1 MDFGGI
7 NLNNYKLIE
16 EKYIDEVASNCK
28 VYTHIKTG
36 ARVLTL
42 ENNDD
47 NKAFG
52 IGFRTPPERGNGVC
66 HIVEHCV
73 LSGSRKFKTKEPFM
87 DLIKSSLQTFLNAM
101 TFPDKTI
108 YPVSSRNE
116 KDFYNLMDVY
126 LDAVFHPAIYEEEKI
141 FLQEGW
147 HYELKDKEDDLKYNG
162 VVYNEMKGV
171 YSASENLVSDAMVFA
186 LHEDSSYGVDS
197 GGDPKLI
204 PSLSYKEFKDYHK
217 KYYHPS
223 NSYIYLYGNQNM
235 EEALDFIDK
244 NYLQDFDE
252 AEINSEIILNDEIK
266 KTKDVEITF
275 SASKEEMK
283 DKIDYL
289 SKGWTLGYADSK
301 MDVFMRDF
309 LAELLI
315 DAQGGPLKK
324 AIFDAGLAE
333 DVYAE
338 TSSSL
343 PLDLSI
349 VLKNTEADKKDEFLK
364 LLRESLEKLVEEG
377 IDKDLLEATLNKFEF
392 IFREG
397 GGTQKAIIYYI
408 RALNSWLYD
417 QSPLDAL
424 YYNDVLSEVK
434 EKLNDGFVENYIK
447 EKLLVNEYSVNLVAR
462 PELNKNHREEE
473 ELKKELQE
481 LKAKMSDEEIQEIVK
496 KSRDLEEYQNQEDSQ
511 ENKDTIPSLELSD
524 IDDKVTEYPVEEDK
538 LGDVVYLKTHQET
551 NGIVYTTLSHD
562 ISFIEKEEMETMSL
576 ILSLIGLIDTKNYT
590 YEELNNEIYKATG
603 GISFNPSVYVD
614 AKDKEK
620 YVLRMNI
627 KMKSTADKLGR
638 GLEIIDEIMNN
649 SLLDSKKR
657 IKELLNILKSRI
669 ESTMLQNGHQ
679 FIISILKSYYSRVAD
694 IQSHIGGL
702 NYYDFMRDL
711 VENFEEKWED
721 FEKESEKIYEKLF
734 VRDNLIISTAG
745 NLEDLNKI
753 KPELEKYIKSL
764 EVKNIVPADYEFER
778 NNKNEGLYTTSNV
791 VYVSKG
797 YNLEDLGLKYRGDL
811 TVLANILN
819 SSYLHNEIRAKG
831 GAYGGGITIGR
842 SGDMATYSYR
852 DPNLKNTVKVY
863 DSIGSFVE
871 NVRMSDEDLKNF
883 IIGSMNSFDPLLSP
897 EQVGDINLSR
907 FITGLKVEDLEK
919 SKKEALETNLEKL
932 NSYGKIFDEAMKKN
946 YLTAFGSENIIRDGE
961 DLFKEIKSIK
971 WVEDQW

>member
-204 PSLSYKEFKDYHK
+204 PSLSYEEFKDYHK

-244 NYLQDFDE
+244 NYLQDFDK

-301 MDVFMRDF
+301 MNVFMRDF

-324 AIFDAGLAE
+324 AILDAGLAE

-349 VLKNTEADKKDEFLK
+349 VLKNTEADKKNEFLK
-364 LLRESLEKLVEEG
+364 ILRESLEKLVKEG

-447 EKLLVNEYSVNLVAR
+447 KKLLENEYSVNLVAR

-496 KSRDLEEYQNQEDSQ
+496 KSRDLEAYQNQEDSQ

-524 IDDKVTEYPVEEDK
+524 IDEKVTEYPVEEDK

-576 ILSLIGLIDTKNYT
+576 LLSLIGLIDTKNYT

-603 GISFNPSVYVD
+603 GISFNPSLYVD

-627 KMKSTADKLGR
+627 KMKSTTDKLGR

-711 VENFEEKWED
+711 VENFEEKCED
-721 FEKESEKIYEKLF
+721 FEKESEEIYDKLF

-745 NLEDLNKI
+745 NLEDLNNI

-764 EVKNIVPADYEFER
+764 EVKNIKPADYEFER

-852 DPNLKNTVKVY
+852 DPNLKNTVRVY

-871 NVRMSDEDLKNF
+871 NVKMSEEDLKNF

-919 SKKEALETNLEKL
+919 SKKEALETNLERL

-946 YLTAFGSENIIRDGE
+946 YLAAFGSENIIRDGE
-961 DLFKEIKSIK
+961 NLFKEIKSIK
-971 WVEDQW
+971 WVEEEW

>member
-186 LHEDSSYGVDS
+186 LHENSSYGVDS

-204 PSLSYKEFKDYHK
+204 PSLSYEEFKDYHK

-244 NYLQDFDE
+244 NYLQDFDK

-447 EKLLVNEYSVNLVAR
+447 EKLLDNEYSVNLIAR

-473 ELKKELQE
+473 ELNKVLQE

-524 IDDKVTEYPVEEDK
+524 IDEKVTEYPVEEDK

-576 ILSLIGLIDTKNYT
+576 LLSLIGLIDTKNYT

-702 NYYDFMRDL
+702 NYYDFMRDS

-721 FEKESEKIYEKLF
+721 FERQSEKIYDKLF

-745 NLEDLNKI
+745 NLEDLNNI

-764 EVKNIVPADYEFER
+764 EVKNIEPADYEFER

-871 NVRMSDEDLKNF
+871 NVKMSDEDLKNF

-946 YLTAFGSENIIRDGE
+946 YLAAFGSENIIRDGE

-971 WVEDQW
+971 

>member
-204 PSLSYKEFKDYHK
+204 PSLSYEEFKDYHK

-235 EEALDFIDK
+235 EDALDFIDK
-244 NYLQDFDE
+244 NYLQDFDK

-447 EKLLVNEYSVNLVAR
+447 EKLLDNEYSVNLIAI

-481 LKAKMSDEEIQEIVK
+481 LKAKMFDEEIQEIVK

-524 IDDKVTEYPVEEDK
+524 IDEKVTEYPVEEDK

-576 ILSLIGLIDTKNYT
+576 LLSLIGLIDTKNYS

-620 YVLRMNI
+620 YVFRMNI

-721 FEKESEKIYEKLF
+721 IEKESEKIYEKLF

-764 EVKNIVPADYEFER
+764 EVKNIKPADYEFER

-871 NVRMSDEDLKNF
+871 NVRMSEEDLKNF

-946 YLTAFGSENIIRDGE
+946 YLAAFGSENIIRDGE

-971 WVEDQW
+971 WLEDQW

>member
-204 PSLSYKEFKDYHK
+204 PSLSYEEFKDYHK

-235 EEALDFIDK
+235 EDALDFIDK
-244 NYLQDFDE
+244 NYLQDFDK

-333 DVYAE
+333 DVYSE

-447 EKLLVNEYSVNLVAR
+447 EKLLDNEYSVNLVAR

-481 LKAKMSDEEIQEIVK
+481 LKAKMSDEEIEEIVK

-576 ILSLIGLIDTKNYT
+576 LLSLIGLIDTKNYT

-679 FIISILKSYYSRVAD
+679 FIISILKSYYSRVDD

-753 KPELEKYIKSL
+753 KPELEKYINSL
-764 EVKNIVPADYEFER
+764 EVKNIKPADYEFER
-778 NNKNEGLYTTSNV
+778 NNKKEGLYTTSNV

-797 YNLEDLGLKYRGDL
+797 YDLEDLGLKYRGDL

-852 DPNLKNTVKVY
+852 DPNLKNTVRVY

-871 NVRMSDEDLKNF
+871 NVKMSEEDLKNF

>member
-204 PSLSYKEFKDYHK
+204 PSLSYEEFKDYHK

-244 NYLQDFDE
+244 NYLQDFDK

-275 SASKEEMK
+275 SASKEEIK

-301 MDVFMRDF
+301 MNVFMRDF

-324 AIFDAGLAE
+324 AILDAGLAE

-364 LLRESLEKLVEEG
+364 ILRESLEKLVEEG

-447 EKLLVNEYSVNLVAR
+447 EKLLENEYSVNLVAR

-524 IDDKVTEYPVEEDK
+524 IDEKVTEYPVEEDK

-576 ILSLIGLIDTKNYT
+576 LLSLIGLIDTKNYT

-721 FEKESEKIYEKLF
+721 FEKESEEIYDKLF

-745 NLEDLNKI
+745 NLEDLNNI

-764 EVKNIVPADYEFER
+764 EVKNIKPADYEFER

-852 DPNLKNTVKVY
+852 DPNLKNTVRVY

-871 NVRMSDEDLKNF
+871 NVKMSEEDLKNF

-919 SKKEALETNLEKL
+919 SKKEALETNLERL

-946 YLTAFGSENIIRDGE
+946 YLAAFGSENIIRDGE
-961 DLFKEIKSIK
+961 NLFKEIKSIK
-971 WVEDQW
+971 WVEEEW

>member
-16 EKYIDEVASNCK
+16 EKNIDEVASNCK

-204 PSLSYKEFKDYHK
+204 PSLSYEEFKDYHK

-333 DVYAE
+333 DVYSE

-434 EKLNDGFVENYIK
+434 EKLNDGFVEKYIK
-447 EKLLVNEYSVNLVAR
+447 EKLLDNEYSVNLVAR

-481 LKAKMSDEEIQEIVK
+481 LKAKMTDEEIEEIVK

-524 IDDKVTEYPVEEDK
+524 IDEKVTEYPVEEDK
-538 LGDVVYLKTHQET
+538 FGDVVYLKTHQET

-576 ILSLIGLIDTKNYT
+576 LLSLIGLIDTKNYT

-614 AKDKEK
+614 AMDKEK

-679 FIISILKSYYSRVAD
+679 FIILILKSYYSRVAD

-711 VENFEEKWED
+711 VEKFEDKWED
-721 FEKESEKIYEKLF
+721 FEKESEKIYDKLF

-764 EVKNIVPADYEFER
+764 EVKNIKPAEYEFER

-797 YNLEDLGLKYRGDL
+797 YDLEDLGLKYRGDL

-852 DPNLKNTVKVY
+852 DPNLKNTVRVY

-871 NVRMSDEDLKNF
+871 NVKLSDEDLKNF

-919 SKKEALETNLEKL
+919 SKKEALETNLERL

-946 YLTAFGSENIIRDGE
+946 YLAAFGSENIIRDGE
-961 DLFKEIKSIK
+961 DLFKEVKSIK
-971 WVEDQW
+971 

>member
-186 LHEDSSYGVDS
+186 LHENSSYGVDS

-204 PSLSYKEFKDYHK
+204 PSLSYEEFKDYHK

-235 EEALDFIDK
+235 EDALDFIDK
-244 NYLQDFDE
+244 NYLQDFDK

-333 DVYAE
+333 DVYSE

-364 LLRESLEKLVEEG
+364 ILRESIEKLVEEG

-434 EKLNDGFVENYIK
+434 EKLNDGFVEKYIK
-447 EKLLVNEYSVNLVAR
+447 EKLLDNEYSVNLIAR

-496 KSRDLEEYQNQEDSQ
+496 KSRDLEDYQNEEDSQ

-524 IDDKVTEYPVEEDK
+524 IDEKVTEYPVEEDR

-576 ILSLIGLIDTKNYT
+576 LLSLIGLIDTKNYT

-603 GISFNPSVYVD
+603 GISFNPSLYVD

-745 NLEDLNKI
+745 NLEDLNNI

-764 EVKNIVPADYEFER
+764 EVKNIKPVDYEFER

-871 NVRMSDEDLKNF
+871 NVKMSEEDLKNF

-946 YLTAFGSENIIRDGE
+946 YLAAFGSENIIRDGE
-961 DLFKEIKSIK
+961 NLFKKIKSIK
-971 WVEDQW
+971 WVEEEW

>member
-204 PSLSYKEFKDYHK
+204 PSLSYEEFKDYHK

-244 NYLQDFDE
+244 NYLQDFDK

-275 SASKEEMK
+275 SASKEEIK

-301 MDVFMRDF
+301 MNVFMRDF

-324 AIFDAGLAE
+324 AILDAGLAE

-364 LLRESLEKLVEEG
+364 ILRESLEKLVEEG

-447 EKLLVNEYSVNLVAR
+447 EKLLENEYSVNLVAR

-524 IDDKVTEYPVEEDK
+524 IDEKVTEYPVEEDK

-576 ILSLIGLIDTKNYT
+576 LLSLIGLIDTKNYT

-721 FEKESEKIYEKLF
+721 FEKESEEIYDKLF

-745 NLEDLNKI
+745 NLEDLNNI

-764 EVKNIVPADYEFER
+764 EVKNIKPADYEFER

-852 DPNLKNTVKVY
+852 DPNLKNTVRVY

-871 NVRMSDEDLKNF
+871 NVKMSEEDLKNF

-919 SKKEALETNLEKL
+919 SKKEALETNLERL

-946 YLTAFGSENIIRDGE
+946 YLAAFGSENIIRDGE
-961 DLFKEIKSIK
+961 NLFKEIKSIK
-971 WVEDQW
+971 

>member
-1 MDFGGI
+1 M
-7 NLNNYKLIE
+7 NNYKLIE

-204 PSLSYKEFKDYHK
+204 PSLSYEEFKDYHK

-244 NYLQDFDE
+244 NYLQDFDK

-275 SASKEEMK
+275 SASKDEMK

-364 LLRESLEKLVEEG
+364 ILRESLEKLVEEG

-447 EKLLVNEYSVNLVAR
+447 EKLLDNEYSVNLIAR

-481 LKAKMSDEEIQEIVK
+481 LKAKMSDEEIEEIVK

-524 IDDKVTEYPVEEDK
+524 IDEKVTEYPVEEDK

-576 ILSLIGLIDTKNYT
+576 LLSLIGLIDTKNYT

-721 FEKESEKIYEKLF
+721 FERQSEKIYEKLF

-745 NLEDLNKI
+745 NLEDLNNI
-753 KPELEKYIKSL
+753 KPELEKYINSL
-764 EVKNIVPADYEFER
+764 EVKNIEPADYEFER

-871 NVRMSDEDLKNF
+871 NVRMSDENLKNF

-971 WVEDQW
+971 

>member
-1 MDFGGI
+1 M
-7 NLNNYKLIE
+7 NNYKLIE

-204 PSLSYKEFKDYHK
+204 PSLSYEEFKDYHK

-244 NYLQDFDE
+244 NYLQDFDK

-364 LLRESLEKLVEEG
+364 ILRESLEKLVAEG

-447 EKLLVNEYSVNLVAR
+447 EKLLDNEYSVNLVAK

-481 LKAKMSDEEIQEIVK
+481 LKAKMSDEEIEEIVK

-524 IDDKVTEYPVEEDK
+524 IDEKVTEYPVEEDK

-576 ILSLIGLIDTKNYT
+576 LLSLIGLIDTKNYT

-603 GISFNPSVYVD
+603 GISFNPSLYVD

-657 IKELLNILKSRI
+657 IRELLNILKSRI

-797 YNLEDLGLKYRGDL
+797 YDLEDLGLKYRGDL

-852 DPNLKNTVKVY
+852 DPNLKNTVRVY

-871 NVRMSDEDLKNF
+871 SLKMSEEDLKNF

-919 SKKEALETNLEKL
+919 SKKEALETNLETL
-932 NSYGKIFDEAMKKN
+932 NSYGKVFDEAMKKN
-946 YLTAFGSENIIRDGE
+946 YLAAFGSENIIRDGE

-971 WVEDQW
+971 WLEDRW

>member
-204 PSLSYKEFKDYHK
+204 PSLSYEEFKDYHK

-244 NYLQDFDE
+244 NYLQDFDK
-252 AEINSEIILNDEIK
+252 ADINSKIILNDEIK

-301 MDVFMRDF
+301 MNVFMRDF

-324 AIFDAGLAE
+324 AILDAGLAE

-364 LLRESLEKLVEEG
+364 ILRESLEKLVEEG

-447 EKLLVNEYSVNLVAR
+447 EKLLDNEYSVNLVAR

-473 ELKKELQE
+473 ELKKELQD

-496 KSRDLEEYQNQEDSQ
+496 KSRDLEAYQNQEDSQ

-524 IDDKVTEYPVEEDK
+524 IDEKVTEYPVEEDK
-538 LGDVVYLKTHQET
+538 LGDVIYLKTHQET

-576 ILSLIGLIDTKNYT
+576 LLSLIGLIDTKNYT
-590 YEELNNEIYKATG
+590 FEELNNEIYKATG

-649 SLLDSKKR
+649 SLLDPKKR

-721 FEKESEKIYEKLF
+721 FEKESEEIYDKLF

-745 NLEDLNKI
+745 NLEDLNNI

-764 EVKNIVPADYEFER
+764 EVKNIKPADYEFER

-852 DPNLKNTVKVY
+852 DPNLKNTVRVY

-871 NVRMSDEDLKNF
+871 NVKMSEEDLKNF

-919 SKKEALETNLEKL
+919 SKKEALETNLERL

-946 YLTAFGSENIIRDGE
+946 YLAAFGSENIIRDGE
-961 DLFKEIKSIK
+961 NLFKEIKSIK
-971 WVEDQW
+971 WVEEEW

>member
-244 NYLQDFDE
+244 NYLQDFDK

-333 DVYAE
+333 DVYSE

-447 EKLLVNEYSVNLVAR
+447 EKLLDNEYSVNLVAR

-524 IDDKVTEYPVEEDK
+524 IDEKVTEYPVEEDK

-576 ILSLIGLIDTKNYT
+576 LLSLIGLIDTKNYT

-721 FEKESEKIYEKLF
+721 FERQSEKIYDKLF

-753 KPELEKYIKSL
+753 KPELEKHIKSL
-764 EVKNIVPADYEFER
+764 EVKNIKPADYEFER

-797 YNLEDLGLKYRGDL
+797 YNLEDLGLKYMGDL

-871 NVRMSDEDLKNF
+871 NVKMSDEDLKDF

-946 YLTAFGSENIIRDGE
+946 YLAAFGSENIIRDGE
-961 DLFKEIKSIK
+961 NLFKEIKSIK
-971 WVEDQW
+971 WLEDQW

>member
-147 HYELKDKEDDLKYNG
+147 NYELKDKEDDLKYNG

-204 PSLSYKEFKDYHK
+204 PSLSYEEFKDYHK

-244 NYLQDFDE
+244 NYLQDFDK
-252 AEINSEIILNDEIK
+252 ADINSEIILNDEIK

-364 LLRESLEKLVEEG
+364 ILRESLEKLVAEG

-434 EKLNDGFVENYIK
+434 EKLNDGFVEKYIK
-447 EKLLVNEYSVNLVAR
+447 EKLLDNEYSVNLIAR

-481 LKAKMSDEEIQEIVK
+481 LKAKMSDEEIKEIVK

-524 IDDKVTEYPVEEDK
+524 IDEKVTEYPVEEDK

-562 ISFIEKEEMETMSL
+562 ISFIEKEEIETMSL
-576 ILSLIGLIDTKNYT
+576 LLSLIGLIDTKNYT

-638 GLEIIDEIMNN
+638 GLEIIDEIMNQ
-649 SLLDSKKR
+649 SILDSKKR

-753 KPELEKYIKSL
+753 KPELEKYINSL
-764 EVKNIVPADYEFER
+764 EVKNIKPADYKFER

-797 YNLEDLGLKYRGDL
+797 YDLEDLGLKYRGDL

-852 DPNLKNTVKVY
+852 DPNLKNTVRVY

-871 NVRMSDEDLKNF
+871 SLKMSEDDLKNF

-907 FITGLKVEDLEK
+907 FITGLTIEDLEK
-919 SKKEALETNLEKL
+919 SKKEALETNIEKL
-932 NSYGKIFDEAMKKN
+932 NSYGKVFDEAMKKN
-946 YLTAFGSENIIRDGE
+946 YLAAFGSENIIRDGE

-971 WVEDQW
+971 

>member
-1 MDFGGI
+1 MK
-7 NLNNYKLIE
+7 NYKLIE

-28 VYTHIKTG
+28 VYSHIKTG

-126 LDAVFHPAIYEEEKI
+126 LDAVFYPSIYEEEKI

-147 HYELKDKEDDLKYNG
+147 HYDLKSQDDELKYNG

-171 YSASENLVSDAMVFA
+171 YSSSENIVSDAMIFS
-186 LHEDSSYGVDS
+186 LHENSSYGVDS

-204 PSLSYKEFKDYHK
+204 PSLSYEEFKNYHK

-244 NYLQDFDE
+244 NYLADFDRQ
-252 AEINSEIILNDEIK
+252 EINSGIILNDELK
-266 KTKDVEITF
+266 ETKDVEITF

-283 DKIDYL
+283 EKIDYL
-289 SKGWTLGYADSK
+289 SKGWTIGYADSK
-301 MDVFMRDF
+301 MDVFMRDL

-315 DAQGGPLKK
+315 DAQAGPLKK
-324 AIFDAGLAE
+324 AILEAGLAE
-333 DVYAE
+333 DVYSE

-349 VLKNTEADKKDEFLK
+349 VLKNTNADKKDEFLK
-364 LLRESLEKLVEEG
+364 ILDDTLRDLVKNG
-377 IDKDLLEATLNKFEF
+377 IDRDLLEATLNKFEF

-434 EKLNDGFVENYIK
+434 EKLDDKFVENYIR
-447 EKLLVNEYSVNLVAR
+447 EKLIDNKYSVNLSAR
-462 PELNKNHREEE
+462 PELDKNEREEKELRE
-473 ELKKELQE
+473 ELKALKE
-481 LKAKMSDEEIQEIVK
+481 KMTEKEREEVIK
-496 KSRDLEEYQNQEDSQ
+496 KSLELDKYQSQDDSL
-511 ENKDTIPSLELSD
+511 EAKETIPSLELSD
-524 IDDKVTEYPVEEDK
+524 IDEKVTDYELEEDK
-538 LGDVVYLKTHQET
+538 IGDVLYLKSNQET
-551 NGIVYTTLSHD
+551 NGIVYTTISHD
-562 ISFIEKEEMETMSL
+562 ISFIKKEEIETMSL
-576 ILSLIGLIDTKNYT
+576 LLSLIGLIDTKNYS

-603 GISFNPSVYVD
+603 GITFNPTVYVD
-614 AKDKEK
+614 SKDKEK
-620 YVLRMNI
+620 YSLRMNI
-627 KMKSTADKLGR
+627 KMKSTAENVKR
-638 GLEIIDEIMNN
+638 GLEIVEEIMNN

-657 IKELLNILKSRI
+657 IKELLNMLKSRV

-694 IQSHIGGL
+694 LQSHLGGL
-702 NYYDFMRDL
+702 DYYDFMRDL
-711 VENFEEKWED
+711 VEGFEERWEE
-721 FEKESEKIYEKLF
+721 FESESEEIYKKLF
-734 VRDNLIISTAG
+734 VRDNLIISTTG
-745 NLEDLNKI
+745 NISDLNKI
-753 KPELEKYIKSL
+753 KDDLKNYLDKL
-764 EVKNIVPADYEFER
+764 EVKNVKPCPYKFTSD
-778 NNKNEGLYTTSNV
+778 NKNEGLYTTSNV

-797 YNLEDLGLKYRGDL
+797 HDLEDLGLKYTGDL

-831 GAYGGGITIGR
+831 GAYGAGITIGR
-842 SGDMATYSYR
+842 NGDMATYSYR

-863 DSIGSFVE
+863 DSIGKFVE
-871 NVRMSDEDLKNF
+871 NLKMSEVDLKDF
-883 IIGSMNSFDPLLSP
+883 IIGSMNAFDPLLSP
-897 EQVGDINLSR
+897 EQIGDINLSR
-907 FITGLKVEDLEK
+907 FITGLTAEDIEK
-919 SKKEALETNLEKL
+919 SKKEALETKIEKL

-946 YLTAFGSENIIRDGE
+946 YLAAFGSESIIREDG

-971 WVEDQW
+971 

>member
-171 YSASENLVSDAMVFA
+171 YSASENLVSDAMVFV

-204 PSLSYKEFKDYHK
+204 PSLSYEEFKDYHK

-244 NYLQDFDE
+244 NYLQDFDKV
-252 AEINSEIILNDEIK
+252 EINSEIILNDEIK

-447 EKLLVNEYSVNLVAR
+447 EKLLDNEYSVNLVAR

-481 LKAKMSDEEIQEIVK
+481 LKAKMSDEEIKEIVK

-524 IDDKVTEYPVEEDK
+524 IDERVTEYPVEEDK

-576 ILSLIGLIDTKNYT
+576 LLSLIGLIDTKNYT

-764 EVKNIVPADYEFER
+764 EVKNIVPAEYKFER

-797 YNLEDLGLKYRGDL
+797 YDLEDLGLKYRGDL

-852 DPNLKNTVKVY
+852 DPNLKNTVRVY

-871 NVRMSDEDLKNF
+871 SLKMSEEDLKNF

-919 SKKEALETNLEKL
+919 SKKEALETNLETL

-946 YLTAFGSENIIRDGE
+946 YLAAFGSENIIRDGE

-971 WVEDQW
+971 WLEDRW

>member
-1 MDFGGI
+1 MDVGGI

-244 NYLQDFDE
+244 NYLQDFDK

-266 KTKDVEITF
+266 KTKEVEITF

-333 DVYAE
+333 DVYSE

-447 EKLLVNEYSVNLVAR
+447 EKLLDNEYSVNLIAR

-481 LKAKMSDEEIQEIVK
+481 LKAKMSDEEIEEIVK

-524 IDDKVTEYPVEEDK
+524 IDEKVTEYPVEEDK

-576 ILSLIGLIDTKNYT
+576 LLSLIGLIDTKNYT

-603 GISFNPSVYVD
+603 GIFFNPSVYVD
-614 AKDKEK
+614 ANDKEK

-871 NVRMSDEDLKNF
+871 NVRMSDEDLKDF

-971 WVEDQW
+971 